1 MFVCVCETEREQETE
16 AVHKVIK
23 QRKRGKIRGQR
34 SERGQ
39 QDWDLLS
46 KKRDRQ
52 QAFEFVLRFVFEGL
66 N

>member
-1 MFVCVCETEREQETE
+1 M
-16 AVHKVIK
+16 HKVIK

-34 SERGQ
+34 SKRGQ
-39 QDWDLLS
+39 QDWDLLT